1 MLLSTL
7 DEVKEFER
15 RIISTW
21 GRILVIPSVVNIY
34 QWSPFIGSFLHNRS
48 TSAPCK
54 FNVQKS
60 KIITEFENIA
70 SDDSNV

>member
-1 MLLSTL
+1 MPLSTL

-21 GRILVIPSVVNIY
+21 RRVLAVPNVVNIY
-34 QWSPFIGSFLHNRS
+34 RWSPFIGSFLHNRS
-48 TSAPCK
+48 TSTPCK